1 MNFIFKQSYFHS
13 ALAVNSQFLKM
24 QIDVCYTPDLIHQ
37 YDVKGKTVVVI
48 DILRATS
55 CMVAGLGSG
64 VASITPVA
72 TVEECE
78 ALGQAGYIMAGER
91 GGEKLPQFNL
101 GNSPFDYMQPEMK
114 GKKIATTTTNG
125 TRAIELSREADEV
138 LIGAF
143 LNLSAVVKHLAKSE
157 KDVLLFC
164 AGWKGRY
171 NLEDSLFAGA
181 VCHALK
187 QDAEFES
194 DSAISSFYLYQS
206 MASDIGYYI
215 NRSNHAARL
224 AKFNIHKDIEYC
236 SRVNEF
242 NVLPKLQG
250 KELVI

>member
-1 MNFIFKQSYFHS
+1 
-13 ALAVNSQFLKM
+13 M

-78 ALGQAGYIMAGER
+78 SLGKQGYIMAGER

-101 GNSPFDYMQPEMK
+101 GNSPFDYMKPELR

-125 TRAIELSREADEV
+125 TKAIELSKPADHV
-138 LIGAF
+138 VIGAF
-143 LNLSAVVKHLAKSE
+143 LNLKAVVNYLIKNKN
-157 KDVLLFC
+157 DVLLFC
-164 AGWKGRY
+164 AGWQGKY

-187 QDAEFES
+187 NEAVFES
-194 DSAISSFYLYQS
+194 DSALCALYLYQS
-206 MASDIGYYI
+206 MANDLSYYI
-215 NRSNHAARL
+215 SRSNHAARL
-224 AKFNIHKDIEYC
+224 SKFNVRADIEYC
-236 SRVNEF
+236 AKLDEF
-242 NVLPKLQG
+242 NILPKLKG
-250 KELVI
+250 NELVI